1 MVSAGEGLVTQPQ
14 PNLPVSSEMDNQPH
28 PYIILHPCY
37 LKGNWKV
44 RVIEVVI
51 LDCVAGKRSAA
62 GLALGTSL
70 GTATHTMAVCVAWM
84 KMVDLPHKMCHLHW
98 ENEVLEQWM
107 EWGSRFLDKPRLL

>member
-1 MVSAGEGLVTQPQ
+1 MVSGGEGLVTQPQ

-70 GTATHTMAVCVAWM
+70 GTATHTMAVCVPWM
-84 KMVDLPHKMCHLHW
+84 KIQKNHQMGVVP
-98 ENEVLEQWM
+98 ENGRFTSKNVSFV
-107 EWGSRFLDKPRLL
+107 WGK

>member
-1 MVSAGEGLVTQPQ
+1 
-14 PNLPVSSEMDNQPH
+14 MDNQPH

-62 GLALGTSL
+62 GVALGTSL
-70 GTATHTMAVCVAWM
+70 GTATHTMAVCVPWM
-84 KMVDLPHKMCHLHW
+84 KIQKNHQMGVVP
-98 ENEVLEQWM
+98 ENGRFTSKNVSFV
-107 EWGSRFLDKPRLL
+107 WGK